1 MTSAA
6 APRSNVRWAAAT
18 AATCVVVAIAAGLA
32 VDPRLDRHWP
42 LRGVALLLAVLC
54 AGILIA
60 DRGRKVRRAIGF
72 GGLLL
77 WGVIM
82 PVTTT
87 TWSTPPEIDFALA
100 VADDAEAAATRNAR
114 SIVTPED
121 VRAAAEAKGGA
132 VGTKPSD
139 RDPQVQGATEFPLV
153 LRPQPDQARP
163 RACLSFKNGMDAEI
177 RPC

>member
-1 MTSAA
+1 MAA
-6 APRSNVRWAAAT
+6 G
-18 AATCVVVAIAAGLA
+18 TCVVVAVAAGLA
-32 VDPRLDRHWP
+32 VDSRLDRHWP
-42 LRGVALLLAVLC
+42 LRGVALVLAVLC

-60 DRGRKVRRAIGF
+60 DRGRRLRRAIGF

-77 WGVIM
+77 WGVVM

-100 VADDAEAAATRNAR
+100 VAADAEAAAARQAR
-114 SIVTPED
+114 SAVTPED

-132 VGTKPSD
+132 VGTKPTE
-139 RDPQVQGATEFPLV
+139 RNPQVQGATDFPLV
-153 LRPQPDQARP
+153 LRSQPDQGRP
-163 RACLSFKNGMDAEI
+163 RACLAFRNGMEAVI